1 MPVTFT
7 WNHVVNPQSS
17 GYELQIARDAAFT
30 QIEADIP
37 QLNGPSYDRDHAAD
51 RRSRISGACGRSRA

>member
-17 GYELQIARDAAFT
+17 GYELQIARDAGFT
-30 QIEADIP
+30 QIEASIP
-37 QLNGPSYDRDHAAD
+37 QLNGPSYEVLTPAD
-51 RRSRISGACGRSRA
+51 GRTEVLARCGPSRV